1 MSSNLPQRP
10 LTMADLLLHLLDPT
24 GAIQNNIHLNPVPGA
39 PALPT
44 ATTEAGAVA
53 GTAEPD
59 APGPVTPVTTGPVT
73 TGPVTTAPAT
83 IQPPLR
89 NSTQVQLLFQNLIA
103 HLGASLQDLGEDEG
117 EDATP
122 EPPTTTRLPGLAGF
136 ATDRENVH
144 TRPAQTETSRTIQIL
159 MEPAPDSVKT
169 LLDEW
174 TQTLGDAESHDVKTI
189 QEYVL
194 GDELYSVMVGD
205 HEFRTHVSLQNAFY
219 ALWTFA
225 RTLPADLRVA
235 LAWELRD
242 LWVLETSRAR
252 LERVAELVCA
262 WNPALAPEAPV
273 PSWLHHWITHR
284 HDGLLNSIRN
294 AWCEALSSTSAPLHR
309 VMEEPIWME
318 FRYDVYNTV
327 NFDVHYDEL
336 LRRTW
341 DYALAHPDVTNE
353 IGVRLAE
360 EVVDGVGLCAQG
372 KMTRLAN
379 VLRGFDARLESV
391 STLSTREQLQNRM
404 ITLRAFPM
412 EERKAAAEAVFAEL
426 SIPPEEQASWLEALL
441 E

>member
-1 MSSNLPQRP
+1 
-10 LTMADLLLHLLDPT
+10 MADLLLHLLDPT

-44 ATTEAGAVA
+44 ASPDPSGAGA
-53 GTAEPD
+53 GTAD
-59 APGPVTPVTTGPVT
+59 AVAPGPATTG
-73 TGPVTTAPAT
+73 TAAP

-89 NSTQVQLLFQNLIA
+89 NSPQVQLLFQNLIA
-103 HLGASLQDLGEDEG
+103 HLGASLQDLEG
-117 EDATP
+117 DAEEP
-122 EPPTTTRLPGLAGF
+122 EPPTTARLPGLAGF

-174 TQTLGDAESHDVKTI
+174 AEILGDAESHDVKTI
-189 QEYVL
+189 REFVL
-194 GDELYSVMVGD
+194 GDKLYSVLVGD
-205 HEFRTHVSLQNAFY
+205 REFRTDVSLQSAFY

-242 LWVLETSRAR
+242 LWVLETSRTR
-252 LERVAELVCA
+252 LERVAELLCT
-262 WNPALAPEAPV
+262 WNPALSTEGHV
-273 PSWLHHWITHR
+273 IRTWLHHWVTHR

-294 AWCEALSSTSAPLHR
+294 AWCEALTTTAAPWHR
-309 VMEEPIWME
+309 VLEEPVWME

-360 EVVDGVGLCAQG
+360 EVLDGVGLCPQG

-379 VLRGFDARLESV
+379 VLRGFDSRLESV

-404 ITLRAFPM
+404 VTLRALPM

-426 SIPPEEQASWLEALL
+426 SIPAEEQAPWLEALL